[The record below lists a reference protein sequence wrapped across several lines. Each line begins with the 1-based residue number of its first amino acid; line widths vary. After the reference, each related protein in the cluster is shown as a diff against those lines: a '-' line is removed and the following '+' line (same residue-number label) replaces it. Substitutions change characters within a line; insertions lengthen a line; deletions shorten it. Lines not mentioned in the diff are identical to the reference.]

1 MRKVKIGNRLV
12 GDGEPIFIVAEA
24 GVNHN
29 GSLKKA
35 IKLIDAAVDAHADAI
50 KFQTFRVEDLLLRN
64 AEKPKYQ
71 QEKKIADS
79 QYEMLKKLE
88 LTEKEHCILSEYAGK
103 KGVIFLS
110 TPYDIESV
118 ELLGRIGVEAY
129 KLSSIEIVN
138 HPFIDYVLRKGKPVI
153 MSTGLSTEDEIDEAV
168 SVVEATGYKH
178 NLILLHC
185 HFNYPTKLEN
195 VNMKVMTALRKRYN
209 VSVGFSDHT
218 QGIIASMVAA
228 SLGARVIEKHLTL
241 NKNLPGPD
249 HKASVEPD
257 EFKNMVK
264 GIRDV
269 EKILGSPSRVLSEQ
283 ELSNMASRR
292 SVILL
297 TDVKKGEVINE
308 KVLGMKRPGTGI
320 WPTYKNLSQ
329 LIGKKAKTRL
339 KKDTIIEWEMVE

>member
-1 MRKVKIGNRLV
+1 MNKIKIEERMIGI
-12 GDGEPIFIVAEA
+12 GEPIFIIAEA

-35 IKLIDAAVDAHADAI
+35 KKLVDAAIDAHADAV
-50 KFQTFRVEDLLLRN
+50 KFQTFKVENLLLRN
-64 AEKPKYQ
+64 AQKPKYQ

-88 LTEKEHCILSEYAGK
+88 LTEKEHRILFGYARK
-103 KGVIFLS
+103 KGIIFLS

-118 ELLGRIGVEAY
+118 GLLDRIGVDAY

-138 HPFIDYVLRKGKPVI
+138 HPFIDYVFRKGKPVI
-153 MSTGLSTEDEIDEAV
+153 MSTGLSTEDEIDEAI
-168 SVVEATGYKH
+168 SVVEGTGYKH

-195 VNMKVMTALRKRYN
+195 VNMNVMTALQKRYN
-209 VSVGFSDHT
+209 VPVGFSDHT
-218 QGIIASMVAA
+218 QGIVAPIVAA

-249 HKASVEPD
+249 HEASLEPH
-257 EFKNMVK
+257 ELKNMVK
-264 GIRDV
+264 SIRDV
-269 EKILGSPSRVLSEQ
+269 EKILGAPSRVPSEQ
-283 ELSNMASRR
+283 ELSNMASRK

-297 TDVKKGEVINE
+297 TDVKKGEVITD

-320 WPTYKNLSQ
+320 WSTYKNLSQ
-329 LIGKKAKTRL
+329 LIGKKAKTNL